1 MRGVFGAC
9 AVALALAPGCRT
21 AAPAP
26 TVRQVRPTV
35 SPISAD
41 LPTAKPARLEPN
53 LDALAQTPIKQ
64 IGANTGVEFR
74 QLTEAVCQRL
84 AAQNTSL
91 ANALDEE
98 GRAPAGCDPQTDR
111 LKQTLRFCAALELRN
126 RGAADALER
135 FFQLAGAEGQTDGLR
150 DSFPV
155 ADELLAKAKG
165 AKAANVRFPLDPT
178 DLERRRTEMLA
189 LLEQAEA
196 GSAMLNIDLKR
207 RLGLPPAGERLWP
220 SGDFAIETEPVDA
233 AAEVTAALADRPE
246 LRGLRTLHAGLT
258 PEGASAGARAASG
271 GQPAARRGPGSAARA
286 DAVPALQSRAGCG
299 GARGA

>member
-246 LRGLRTLHAGLT
+246 LRGLRPPRG
-258 PEGASAGARAASG
+258 SDSG
-271 GQPAARRGPGSAARA
+271 GRFRWRASSFGRPTRCSARPRFR
-286 DAVPALQSRAGCG
+286 RAG
-299 GARGA
+299 